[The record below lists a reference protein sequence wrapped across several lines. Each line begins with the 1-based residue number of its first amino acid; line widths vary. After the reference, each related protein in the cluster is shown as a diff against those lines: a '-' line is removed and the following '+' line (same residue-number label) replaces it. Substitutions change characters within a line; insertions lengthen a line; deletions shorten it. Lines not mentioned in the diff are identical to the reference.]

1 MYDLHESFLR
11 REEFKNIGIQVPDF
25 DYEALVKR
33 TYDHPIWVHFGG
45 GNLFRAFHSSLQQGL
60 IQQGEADKGIIVIDT
75 YDDEIIDRIFHK
87 NNNLSLN
94 VIMKGNDE
102 LEKEVIASV
111 TESHYFSENNRSSW
125 NRVKEIFRNP
135 SLQMVTLT
143 ITEKGY
149 NLKDTEGKLSEIV
162 RKDIDAGPAHSRH
175 TMSQL
180 CYLLW
185 ERYQNGAYPIAIVST
200 DNIPRN
206 GQTLKNAVLDI
217 ANLWQKKGFVDSDFI
232 DNYLLNRQKVSF
244 PWSMIDRIVP
254 SPSEKVAQQLV
265 ESGFG
270 DTEIFVT
277 KKHTVTAPF
286 VNTEEVNYLVIEDH
300 FPNGRPPL
308 EKAGVYFT
316 NRETVDKA
324 ERMKVYTCLNP
335 IHTTMAVFG
344 CMLGYNSIADETN
357 DPEIKKL
364 IEKVGFDEGLPVV
377 SDPGIINPVTFL
389 NEFLYK
395 RLPNKNIPDTPQRI
409 TTDTSQKIKSIYGQ
423 TIQLYKEK
431 AGQLQ
436 FIPLSIAGW
445 LRYLMGMD
453 DQGNSI
459 TLSPDPMMDYLQKHL
474 QAIHFGDPESVAD
487 HLYPVLSNKQIFGV
501 DLYQVHLGRKIEKF
515 VKEMISHKGAVRATL
530 KKYLYDEKEESS

>member
-1 MYDLHESFLR
+1 
-11 REEFKNIGIQVPDF
+11 
-25 DYEALVKR
+25 
-33 TYDHPIWVHFGG
+33 
-45 GNLFRAFHSSLQQGL
+45 
-60 IQQGEADKGIIVIDT
+60 
-75 YDDEIIDRIFHK
+75 
-87 NNNLSLN
+87 
-94 VIMKGNDE
+94 
-102 LEKEVIASV
+102 
-111 TESHYFSENNRSSW
+111 
-125 NRVKEIFRNP
+125 
-135 SLQMVTLT
+135 
-143 ITEKGY
+143 
-149 NLKDTEGKLSEIV
+149 
-162 RKDIDAGPAHSRH
+162 
-175 TMSQL
+175 
-180 CYLLW
+180 
-185 ERYQNGAYPIAIVST
+185 
-200 DNIPRN
+200 
-206 GQTLKNAVLDI
+206 
-217 ANLWQKKGFVDSDFI
+217 
-232 DNYLLNRQKVSF
+232 
-244 PWSMIDRIVP
+244 MIDRIVP

-265 ESGFG
+265 KSGFG
-270 DTEIFVT
+270 DTKIFVT

-364 IEKVGFDEGLPVV
+364 IKKVGFDEGLPVV

-409 TTDTSQKIKSIYGQ
+409 TTDTSQKIRSIYGQ

-431 AGQLQ
+431 AGKLQ

-459 TLSPDPMMDYLQKHL
+459 TLSPDPMMNYLQNHIK
-474 QAIHFGDPESVAD
+474 AIRFGDPQSVAD

-501 DLYQVHLGRKIEKF
+501 DLDQVHLGRKIEKF
-515 VKEMISHKGAVRATL
+515 VKEMITHKGAVRATL
-530 KKYLYDEKEESS
+530 KKYLYDEKEES